1 MEPKTLRI
9 SHLKNNYTLG
19 ATELCPPSYN
29 FGKPKMLKIL
39 GSTST
44 LVPNVELVHVQ

>member
-19 ATELCPPSYN
+19 ATVSYN
-29 FGKPKMLKIL
+29 FGKPKMLNIL